1 MIDIALRNVLLNS
14 ATISGYTTS
23 IIPVRLPQ
31 DSTGTHIVYNVMDG
45 FKVAQV
51 GSMSQCSET
60 NIQLD
65 VYSTSY
71 STTRNLTT
79 ELITILNGAQG
90 SFDTLEVS
98 GIYVRNVMNTYED
111 RKSLYRCSIDINVHV
126 K

>member
-1 MIDIALRNVLLNS
+1 MIDIALRNVLLNN

-23 IIPVRLPQ
+23 IYPLRLPQ
-31 DSTGTHIVYNVMDG
+31 GSTGTRIVYNVMDG
-45 FKVAQV
+45 FSTAQV
-51 GSMSQCSET
+51 GSMSQNSET

-65 VYSTSY
+65 IYSESY

-98 GIYVRNVMNTYED
+98 GIYVRNVMNTYEE
-111 RKSLYRCSIDINVHV
+111 RLNLYRCSIDINVHV

>member
-1 MIDIALRNVLLNS
+1 MIDIALRNTLLNN

-23 IIPVRLPQ
+23 IFPLRLPQ
-31 DSTGTHIVYNVMDG
+31 GSTGTRIVYNVMDG
-45 FKVAQV
+45 FSTAQI
-51 GSMSQCSET
+51 GSMSQNAET

-65 VYSTSY
+65 VYSESY
-71 STTRNLTT
+71 STIRNLTT

-111 RKSLYRCSIDINVHV
+111 KLNLYRCSIDINIHV

>member
-1 MIDIALRNVLLNS
+1 MIDIALRNVLLNN

-23 IIPVRLPQ
+23 IHPLRLPQ
-31 DSTGTHIVYNVMDG
+31 GSTGTRIVYNVMDG
-45 FKVAQV
+45 FSTAQV
-51 GSMSQCSET
+51 GSMSQNSET

-65 VYSTSY
+65 IYSESY

-98 GIYVRNVMNTYED
+98 GIYVRNVMNTYEE
-111 RKSLYRCSIDINVHV
+111 RLNLYRCSIDINVHV